1 MTDFD
6 DTPDAIPD
14 PRIGPQT
21 AASAPSSAAAPVAA
35 QPRLVTLFEAAA
47 ADHPHTDPPTSWL
60 ADRLCQAVVQVT
72 GVQGSA
78 ISVYL
83 GADLAIPIGASDLAA
98 TMGEALQ
105 FTVREG
111 PCFSSYAQRQP
122 VLAPDLR
129 SNSTAWSSWPTFAD
143 QLLRHTAYQ
152 GVFAY
157 PLLKRG
163 LAMGSLSLYRT
174 ADGEPERLDEFSEI
188 AACVTEKLL
197 NAEMLISVDGEPEFP
212 WMNGPTAQPRRQ
224 VWLAQGL
231 TLQAN
236 RITPGQALEL
246 LRARAFS
253 EDRLLDDLAE
263 DIVAGR
269 VPAPVLESQQ

>member
-6 DTPDAIPD
+6 DT
-14 PRIGPQT
+14 
-21 AASAPSSAAAPVAA
+21 
-35 QPRLVTLFEAAA
+35 RLVTRFEAATVEVK
-47 ADHPHTDPPTSWL
+47 DIDQPTPWL
-60 ADRLCQAVVQVT
+60 ADRLCQAVVRVT

-111 PCFSSYAQRQP
+111 PCFSAYAQQQP
-122 VLAPDLR
+122 VLVPDLR
-129 SNSTAWSSWPTFAD
+129 SDSTAWSAWPTYAD
-143 QLLRHTAYQ
+143 QLLQHTPYQ

-174 ADGEPERLDEFSEI
+174 ADGEPESLDEFTEV

-197 NAEMLISVDGEPEFP
+197 TAEPLVTLDGEPEFP
-212 WMNGPTAQPRRQ
+212 WLNGPTAQPRRQ

-253 EDRLLDDLAE
+253 ENRLLDDLAE

-269 VPAPVLESQQ
+269 RPAPVLESQQ